1 MNRDLLADDFV
12 VAIDFGGT
20 KIAVAIADLMG
31 ELLEQSRIET
41 DASGGALQAIERA
54 LVSARSLMAR
64 GAELTGGRCLAAGV
78 VSPGIIL
85 PDRVLLAPNVPGWEQ
100 LALRDAVRDGLE
112 IAQVAVG
119 TDVKAAAAAEIRW
132 GSLQGVDPAVFLS
145 LGTGVAAALV
155 IGGQVLTGAHGA
167 SGEIGYNLRGVADE
181 KGVADGQAPLEEAIG
196 GRAIGERGS
205 QLLGGN
211 LSAAEIF
218 ASPDVRARALVDEVL
233 AELAVH
239 VANLAIL
246 IDPARIA
253 IGGGLM
259 GSGERILGALA
270 TRLRFAVPFPP
281 EVMVA
286 RFVHDGALRG
296 AVALALSVVPL
307 MPPRQRR
314 ASARARQRARGIR
327 GSALGHFDSGGEW

>member
-1 MNRDLLADDFV
+1 MNGAPDAGDFV

-20 KIAVAIADLMG
+20 KIAVAIADLTG

-41 DASGGALQAIERA
+41 DASRGASQAIGRA
-54 LVSARSLMAR
+54 LGRARSLMAR
-64 GAELTGGRCLAAGV
+64 TADLTGGRCLAAGV

-100 LALRDAVRDGLE
+100 LALRDGVRDGLE

-119 TDVKAAAAAEIRW
+119 TDVKAAAVAEVRW
-132 GSLQGVDPAVFLS
+132 GSLQGIDPAVFLS

-155 IGGQVLTGAHGA
+155 VGGQVLAGAHGA
-167 SGEIGYNLRGVADE
+167 SGEIGYNLRGIVDE
-181 KGVADGQAPLEEAIG
+181 KGVADGHAPLEEAVG

-205 QLLGGN
+205 KLLGGN
-211 LSAAEIF
+211 LSAAEVF
-218 ASPDVRARALVDEVL
+218 ASTDVRARSLVDEML

-239 VANLAIL
+239 VANLTIL

-253 IGGGLM
+253 VGGGLM
-259 GSGERILGALA
+259 SSGERILSALA
-270 TRLRFAVPFPP
+270 TRLRLAVPFPP
-281 EVMVA
+281 EVVSA

-296 AVALALSVVPL
+296 AVALALTTAIAAESKGKSEATSNSHKEV
-307 MPPRQRR
+307 
-314 ASARARQRARGIR
+314 S
-327 GSALGHFDSGGEW
+327 